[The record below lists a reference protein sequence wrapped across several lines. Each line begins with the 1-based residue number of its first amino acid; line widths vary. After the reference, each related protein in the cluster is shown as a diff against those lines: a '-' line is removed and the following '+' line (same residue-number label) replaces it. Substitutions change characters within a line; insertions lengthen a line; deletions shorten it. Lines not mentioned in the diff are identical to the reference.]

1 MTGSPKASLVER
13 LVQGRLRSGELEA
26 SAAHLLQLGEGAP
39 GEATRPD
46 VLSSVGASDAGMNLL
61 VPPPPIIAQRG
72 TSLPGTAPPGPSSPE
87 PPFPAL
93 SPGPATIEPA
103 PLVPISLTPDRIGP
117 DLMPVAA
124 IRLDPIPL
132 TPIALGGSL
141 DGMASPPIPP
151 APVPM
156 APITRV
162 ELPPPSP
169 GQPAPALVPPDIPV
183 QKVTTHPDAAPPL
196 DPELQSDLTPAH
208 GLFSQ
213 QTTERT
219 AERPDL
225 VLGAPTV
232 DAVALE
238 RGGMVD
244 WSRTRSR
251 ISEEFRLVQRQILR
265 AAFGPGAEPGF
276 SNLLLV
282 TSARPGEGK
291 SFTSLNLAG
300 SIARQGD
307 NHVLLID
314 ADSKRDSFCYA
325 LGLAE
330 NRGLLDLVANPKLD
344 PSPLIVKTPIDRL
357 SILPVG
363 RERER
368 SAELFSTKEMTRL
381 IQSLGRRYAD
391 RLLILDAPPCLSTS
405 DPAVLAP
412 VVGQILFV
420 VEADR
425 TQRDEVEASLDL
437 IQACPNITLVLN
449 KQQISSRYTFGAYS
463 SYYSS

>member
-1 MTGSPKASLVER
+1 MLTPKASHLVER
-13 LVQGRLRSGELEA
+13 VAERLLRSGNLDASTGNLMDPAAGRQDAAATPVEA
-26 SAAHLLQLGEGAP
+26 AAATPALPTDKLAAPGPAPMPTPVLRQPSAAP
-39 GEATRPD
+39 
-46 VLSSVGASDAGMNLL
+46 
-61 VPPPPIIAQRG
+61 AQ
-72 TSLPGTAPPGPSSPE
+72 PAVQPVAQPPGPLNPAPEEAIRPTPSPLSV
-87 PPFPAL
+87 PLPQPAILTGATPLSDPVVPDIGLGPQGVDAL
-93 SPGPATIEPA
+93 S
-103 PLVPISLTPDRIGP
+103 
-117 DLMPVAA
+117 
-124 IRLDPIPL
+124 
-132 TPIALGGSL
+132 
-141 DGMASPPIPP
+141 
-151 APVPM
+151 
-156 APITRV
+156 
-162 ELPPPSP
+162 
-169 GQPAPALVPPDIPV
+169 
-183 QKVTTHPDAAPPL
+183 
-196 DPELQSDLTPAH
+196 
-208 GLFSQ
+208 
-213 QTTERT
+213 
-219 AERPDL
+219 
-225 VLGAPTV
+225 
-232 DAVALE
+232 LE
-238 RGGMVD
+238 RAGMVD

-276 SNLLLV
+276 SNLLMV

-300 SIARQGD
+300 SVARQGD
-307 NHVLLID
+307 HHVLLVD
-314 ADSKRDSFCYA
+314 ADSKRDSICYP

-330 NRGLLDLVANPKLD
+330 ARGLLDLVANPKLD
-344 PSPLIVKTPIDRL
+344 PAPLIVKTPIERL
-357 SILPVG
+357 SLLPVG

-437 IQACPNITLVLN
+437 IQACPTITMVLN

>member
-1 MTGSPKASLVER
+1 VGPV
-13 LVQGRLRSGELEA
+13 GP
-26 SAAHLLQLGEGAP
+26 AP
-39 GEATRPD
+39 
-46 VLSSVGASDAGMNLL
+46 
-61 VPPPPIIAQRG
+61 VPPVVAPILPPI
-72 TSLPGTAPPGPSSPE
+72 
-87 PPFPAL
+87 
-93 SPGPATIEPA
+93 
-103 PLVPISLTPDRIGP
+103 PLNPISLG
-117 DLMPVAA
+117 A
-124 IRLDPIPL
+124 
-132 TPIALGGSL
+132 SL
-141 DGMASPPIPP
+141 DGMPPPLAPSAPLTGQSAPAFVASPLILREPP
-151 APVPM
+151 A
-156 APITRV
+156 
-162 ELPPPSP
+162 LPD
-169 GQPAPALVPPDIPV
+169 LVPFPDRTLQSEPL
-183 QKVTTHPDAAPPL
+183 PAPPL
-196 DPELQSDLTPAH
+196 LQATSVEP
-208 GLFSQ
+208 S
-213 QTTERT
+213 
-219 AERPDL
+219 AERPNASM
-225 VLGAPTV
+225 GAPTI

-291 SFTSLNLAG
+291 SFISLNLAG

-307 NHVLLID
+307 NHVLLVD
-314 ADSKRDSFCYA
+314 ADSKRDSICYA
-325 LGLAE
+325 FGLAE
-330 NRGLLDLVANPKLD
+330 NRGMLDLVANPKLD
-344 PSPLIVKTPIDRL
+344 PAPLIVKTPIDRL

-368 SAELFSTKEMTRL
+368 SAELFSGKEMARL

-412 VVGQILFV
+412 VVGQVLFV

-449 KQQISSRYTFGAYS
+449 KQQVSSRYTFGAYS

>member
-1 MTGSPKASLVER
+1 MSMSPKSSLVER
-13 LVQGRLRSGELEA
+13 LVQDRLRSGDLDA
-26 SAAHLLQLGEGAP
+26 SAAQLLQLGEGGTAIAP
-39 GEATRPD
+39 APDPMPTVTQSFVAEFASETFPPGPLPAGPSAYVALELRPLADPAGEPTPAVSFPG
-46 VLSSVGASDAGMNLL
+46 LAPSAL
-61 VPPPPIIAQRG
+61 VPPPA
-72 TSLPGTAPPGPSSPE
+72 S
-87 PPFPAL
+87 AL
-93 SPGPATIEPA
+93 VGSVATIVARA
-103 PLVPISLTPDRIGP
+103 PD
-117 DLMPVAA
+117 PVAQ
-124 IRLDPIPL
+124 
-132 TPIALGGSL
+132 
-141 DGMASPPIPP
+141 P
-151 APVPM
+151 APVPL
-156 APITRV
+156 A
-162 ELPPPSP
+162 
-169 GQPAPALVPPDIPV
+169 APAVVTQPD
-183 QKVTTHPDAAPPL
+183 
-196 DPELQSDLTPAH
+196 
-208 GLFSQ
+208 
-213 QTTERT
+213 

-225 VLGAPTV
+225 VQGPPTI

-276 SNLLLV
+276 SNLLMV

-291 SFTSLNLAG
+291 SFTSVNLAG

-307 NHVLLID
+307 HHVLLVD

-330 NRGLLDLVANPKLD
+330 MRGLLDLVANPKLD

-391 RLLILDAPPCLSTS
+391 RLLVLDAPPCLSTS